1 MTRDERFIK
10 EAILEAEKAL
20 KDGEVPVGAVIV
32 KGNEIIARGRNSRET
47 QRSPLGHAEIN
58 AISEASRV
66 LGDWR
71 LDGCELFVTLEPCAM
86 CAGAINASRIRRVVF
101 GAFDPDFGCMGSA
114 LDLSRLPNSRVEEL
128 LGGILDTECKALMNR
143 FFESSRKGSEEEL

>member
-1 MTRDERFIK
+1 MTRDEQFMK
-10 EAILEAEKAL
+10 EAIREAEAAMAE
-20 KDGEVPVGAVIV
+20 GEVPVGAVIV
-32 KGNEIIARGRNSRET
+32 KDNEIIARGRNNRET
-47 QRSPLGHAEIN
+47 LQSPLGHAEIN
-58 AISEASRV
+58 AISDASRH

-86 CAGAINASRIRRVVF
+86 CAGAINASRIRRVIF
-101 GAFDPDFGCMGSA
+101 GAFDPDYGCMGSA

-143 FFESSRKGSEEEL
+143 FFEASRKAATEEP